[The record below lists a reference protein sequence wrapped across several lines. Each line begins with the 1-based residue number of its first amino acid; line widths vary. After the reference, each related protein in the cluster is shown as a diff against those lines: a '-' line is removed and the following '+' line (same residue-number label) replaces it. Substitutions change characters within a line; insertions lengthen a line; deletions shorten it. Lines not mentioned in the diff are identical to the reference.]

1 MNKKKLIAFIKYLIV
16 AIASAIVSY
25 FSSSCAGGFVIG
37 AHNRQLQEVH
47 TSADSAHFVPAIT
60 ISR

>member
-1 MNKKKLIAFIKYLIV
+1 MNKEKLISFIKYLIV
-16 AIASAIVSY
+16 AIASAIVSF

-37 AHNRQLQEVH
+37 AHNRQMQEVH
-47 TSADSAHFVPAIT
+47 ATADSAHFVPTIT